1 MLTATPPSHCQS
13 SDLQPA
19 YLDFQTSH
27 FASSSAPSPTH
38 AAGSPFPVPV
48 RTGLSVFANPPERLG
63 KSVILGDPGVQAT
76 AVKGPRKIQPFVN
89 LGSSQPQQLRS
100 LGGQPQQLGSLGGQP
115 TGGHLESSLGQPQQ
129 LGPLGGQLTGGRQHF
144 LNLGSAGPP
153 QLIQPQ
159 LDAGTSGL
167 GPLQVGGP
175 PPPDAGLL
183 QGHPP
188 SQPLMMPDLRPPM
201 TPTQMLKF
209 SVKPQVPPSVNVH
222 FLQEM
227 EIPRDLNALVDP
239 QPQPSRSQ
247 PLPDIPQRLDVQN
260 VGPAPKPT
268 IPVQSHPAEP
278 IFRDTLPFL
287 PGIGPVVPAVPAAA
301 EPSVTAVEILNQEA
315 PNAEA
320 LLSNNGPGPGPQ
332 VADLVGLKG
341 GDIQTDIQPVVDGR
355 TGRCEPSFVE
365 ECHNEYEMVCE
376 ETSIEREKEVCDTVL
391 EEVCETG
398 VTTEYE
404 PACFQRVI
412 NHCSNVSSSNVTSFI
427 KF

>member
-1 MLTATPPSHCQS
+1 M
-13 SDLQPA
+13 
-19 YLDFQTSH
+19 
-27 FASSSAPSPTH
+27 
-38 AAGSPFPVPV
+38 G
-48 RTGLSVFANPPERLG
+48 
-63 KSVILGDPGVQAT
+63 
-76 AVKGPRKIQPFVN
+76 
-89 LGSSQPQQLRS
+89 S

-183 QGHPP
+183 QGHPT

-315 PNAEA
+315 QNAGA

-412 NHCSNVSSSNVTSFI
+412 NHCSNVSSSNVTSFM

>member
-1 MLTATPPSHCQS
+1 MGA
-13 SDLQPA
+13 
-19 YLDFQTSH
+19 
-27 FASSSAPSPTH
+27 
-38 AAGSPFPVPV
+38 
-48 RTGLSVFANPPERLG
+48 
-63 KSVILGDPGVQAT
+63 PGVQAT
-76 AVKGPRKIQPFVN
+76 DFNGPRKIQPFVN
-89 LGSSQPQQLRS
+89 LGSSQSQQLGS
-100 LGGQPQQLGSLGGQP
+100 LGGQQTNGHLVSSLGQPQQLGSLGGQP
-115 TGGHLESSLGQPQQ
+115 TGAQQ
-129 LGPLGGQLTGGRQHF
+129 QF
-144 LNLGSAGPP
+144 FNLGSAGPKP
-153 QLIQPQ
+153 IQPQ
-159 LDAGTSGL
+159 LNIGPSGL
-167 GPLQVGGP
+167 GPLKVEGP
-175 PPPDAGLL
+175 PPPNAELL

-188 SQPLMMPDLRPPM
+188 SHPLMMSQLRPPM

-239 QPQPSRSQ
+239 QPSRSQ
-247 PLPDIPQRLDVQN
+247 PLSDIPQRLDLQSV
-260 VGPAPKPT
+260 VAAPAPKPT

-287 PGIGPVVPAVPAAA
+287 PGIGPVVPAVPSAA
-301 EPSVTAVEILNQEA
+301 ESSVTAVEILNQEA
-315 PNAEA
+315 KNVGA
-320 LLSNNGPGPGPQ
+320 LLSNNGPGPQ

-365 ECHNEYEMVCE
+365 ECHNEYKMVCE

-398 VTTEYE
+398 ITTEYE

-412 NHCSNVSSSNVTSFI
+412 NHCSNVSSN
-427 KF
+427 KAM